1 MPSVTQTLPPPIGG
15 WDTMSALT
23 NMPGQNALTLDNW
36 FPSTDK
42 VTLRKGYTSHAT
54 GMTGRVETLIQY
66 TGLTGAGKIFAAND
80 GKVYDVSSAGAVGA
94 AVLSGKSNDRWQQVQ
109 IGTSGGQ
116 FVMIMNGADTPQTYN
131 GTSWANAGMT
141 GPTIANLI
149 WCNVHQRRLWFGEED
164 SLSAWYLAA
173 NAITGS
179 ATEFPLHGLA
189 SLGGYIMA
197 MGTWSRDA
205 GDGSDDVAVFLT
217 SEGQAIVYQG
227 TDPSAAATW
236 SLVGVFRIG
245 KPIGRRCMIKAG
257 ADLIIITQDGFV
269 ALSTILGGDRSQT
282 DGVAI
287 SAQINK
293 SVNDAVIS
301 AGGTYG
307 WEPFLYPIGTML
319 IFNVPQSPNVFHQYV
334 FNTITNKPCRFTGWN
349 AICWALNNDIA
360 YFGGTDGAVYRADNG
375 TSDNGKNIE
384 ADAVPAF
391 SFFGS
396 PGVQKSFKLGEPIFQ
411 SAGNPNAALDLNV
424 DFEVQAPASVAS
436 ASPASG
442 GLWGDALWGQGT
454 WGSADQIYRGW
465 RPVHGIGE
473 AASMRVRVS
482 TNSSSPAWIAT
493 KYLFVPGGQV

>member
-80 GKVYDVSSAGAVGA
+80 GKVYDVSSVGAVGA

-293 SVNDAVIS
+293 SVNDAVIA

-319 IFNVPQSPNVFHQYV
+319 IFNVPQSTNVFHQYV
-334 FNTITNKPCRFTGWN
+334 FNTITNKPCRFTGLN

>member
-319 IFNVPQSPNVFHQYV
+319 IFNVPQSTNVFHQYV

>member
-1 MPSVTQTLPPPIGG
+1 
-15 WDTMSALT
+15 MSALT

-80 GKVYDVSSAGAVGA
+80 GKVYDVSSVGAVGA

-319 IFNVPQSPNVFHQYV
+319 IFNVPQSTNVFHQYV
-334 FNTITNKPCRFTGWN
+334 FNTITNKPCRFTGLN